1 MEGNTG
7 AIIRIIYIKQL
18 KHYKM
23 HNQEIFTNTRS
34 WPNGNHF
41 CLHQII
47 YLDLLKICI
56 FLNYICA
63 NVMYCA
69 EVVHVQIKNLGH
81 QTGGLGAFL
90 NVVKYSVP
98 VTWEP
103 IEADVKRKTFPRGA
117 AHQNL
122 SLSLSLSLCC
132 HV

>member
-1 MEGNTG
+1 MINVISIIKSSSNILYKKKKQFKTTATKMEGNTG

-18 KHYKM
+18 KHKM

-63 NVMYCA
+63 NVVYCA
-69 EVVHVQIKNLGH
+69 EVRSRTWDIKLVVWGH
-81 QTGGLGAFL
+81 F
-90 NVVKYSVP
+90 
-98 VTWEP
+98 
-103 IEADVKRKTFPRGA
+103 
-117 AHQNL
+117 
-122 SLSLSLSLCC
+122 
-132 HV
+132 